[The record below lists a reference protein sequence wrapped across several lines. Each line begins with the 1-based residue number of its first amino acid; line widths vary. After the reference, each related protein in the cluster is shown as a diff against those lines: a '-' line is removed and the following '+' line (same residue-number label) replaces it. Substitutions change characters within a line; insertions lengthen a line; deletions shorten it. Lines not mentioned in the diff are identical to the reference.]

1 MNRLLKLALGMAVLQ
16 ALLFMA
22 VGNAAAQC
30 TWKGPYSVQMLSMT
44 SDGTLRGQFKLNNTT
59 SSFMYTSANGQSN
72 TSLPYRKEALAMLLT
87 AKTAGNSV
95 SLCVINNTTDKFSAI
110 LVRDN

>member
-30 TWKGPYSVQMLSMT
+30 TWKGPYSVQRVSLSAT
-44 SDGTLRGQFKLNNTT
+44 GVLSGQFKQNTT
-59 SSFMYTSANGQSN
+59 TTAITYTSANGSAN
-72 TSLPYRKEALAMLLT
+72 TGLAFRKEVLAVLLT
-87 AKTAGNSV
+87 AKASGSSV
-95 SLCVINNTTDKFSAI
+95 SLCVVNGSTNKFSA
-110 LVRDN
+110 LTVRED

>member
-30 TWKGPYSVQMLSMT
+30 TWNGPYEVQRVSLT
-44 SDGTLRGQFKLNNTT
+44 SLGVLGGNFKMNTT
-59 SSFMYTSANGQSN
+59 TTYFTYTSANGQSN

-87 AKTAGNSV
+87 AKAAGNSV
-95 SLCVINNTTDKFSAI
+95 SLCLVNGTTNKFSAI
-110 LVRDN
+110 NVRED